1 MEQVIKTL
9 SEIEERAV
17 RIMEHASSTKKEL
30 AAQSEVRI
38 KAYDEEN
45 AAIMRKAID
54 AQKAELDR
62 QLANEL
68 EEQKKQAEELIAR
81 MQETYDRNHTAIAA
95 GLFQSMTV

>member
-30 AAQSEVRI
+30 AAESEARI
-38 KAYDEEN
+38 KAYDEED

-95 GLFQSMTV
+95 ELFQSMTV

>member
-17 RIMEHASSTKKEL
+17 RIMEHASNTKKEL
-30 AAQSEVRI
+30 AAESEARI

-68 EEQKKQAEELIAR
+68 EVQKKQAEELIAR

-95 GLFQSMTV
+95 GLFQLMTV

>member
-17 RIMEHASSTKKEL
+17 RIMEHANNTKREL
-30 AAQSEVRI
+30 SAQSEARI

>member
-17 RIMEHASSTKKEL
+17 RIMEHASNTKKEL
-30 AAQSEVRI
+30 AAESEARI

-68 EEQKKQAEELIAR
+68 EEQKKQAEELISR
-81 MQETYDRNHTAIAA
+81 MQENYDRNHTAIADK
-95 GLFQSMTV
+95 LFRSMTV